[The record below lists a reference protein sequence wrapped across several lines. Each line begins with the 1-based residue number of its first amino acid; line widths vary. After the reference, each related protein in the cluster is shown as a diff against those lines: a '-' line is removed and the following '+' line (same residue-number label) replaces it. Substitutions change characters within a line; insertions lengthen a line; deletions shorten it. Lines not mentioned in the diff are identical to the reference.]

1 MLLEGKNAVVYG
13 AGGIGRA
20 MATAFAAEGATV
32 YLASRTRA
40 KADRIAADIRAAGG
54 GAEAAELDALDE
66 AAVDR
71 HADDV
76 AARAGSLDI
85 SVNVISWDDV
95 QGTALAEMPLA
106 DFEAP
111 IHKAMRTNFL
121 TWRAAARHMIPQQ
134 AGVILAFGGGGD
146 PIRDYNI
153 GGFQIALQT
162 VEALRRQFAAENGRH
177 GIRVV
182 TLLTGGIPETIPD
195 DFEGRDE
202 LVEFLTRPTLLGR
215 TATLEDVGAVAAFA
229 ASDKARMITAA
240 AINIT
245 GGAAVD

>member
-20 MATAFAAEGATV
+20 MATGFAAEGATV
-32 YLASRTRA
+32 YLASRHQAR
-40 KADRIAADIRAAGG
+40 ADRIADDIRSAGG
-54 GAEAAELDALDE
+54 SAETAELDATDE

-95 QGTALAEMPLA
+95 QGTALAEMTPA

-121 TWRAAARHMIPQQ
+121 TWRAAARHMIP
-134 AGVILAFGGGGD
+134 
-146 PIRDYNI
+146 
-153 GGFQIALQT
+153 
-162 VEALRRQFAAENGRH
+162 RR
-177 GIRVV
+177 
-182 TLLTGGIPETIPD
+182 
-195 DFEGRDE
+195 
-202 LVEFLTRPTLLGR
+202 
-215 TATLEDVGAVAAFA
+215 
-229 ASDKARMITAA
+229 
-240 AINIT
+240 
-245 GGAAVD
+245 

>member
-20 MATAFAAEGATV
+20 MATGLAAEGAAV

-40 KADRIAADIRAAGG
+40 RADTIADDIRAAGG
-54 GAEAAELDALDE
+54 TAETAELDAMDE

-76 AARAGSLDI
+76 AERAGSLDI
-85 SVNVISWDDV
+85 SVNVISWDDI
-95 QGTALAEMPLA
+95 QGTALAEMSLA

-121 TWRAAARHMIPQQ
+121 TWRAAARHMIQQ
-134 AGVILAFGGGGD
+134 KSGVILAFGGSGD
-146 PIRDYNI
+146 PVRDYNI
-153 GGFQIALQT
+153 GGFQIALEA
-162 VEALRRQFAAENGRH
+162 VEALRRQFASENGRH

-182 TLLTGGIPETIPD
+182 SLLTGGIPETIPG

-202 LVEFLTRPTLLGR
+202 LVEFLTKPTLLGR

-240 AINIT
+240 SINLS
-245 GGAAVD
+245 GGAVIG